1 MANDKF
7 YGYSPK
13 PKKGSIGVPYGNDN
27 RLDRVNPYEFK
38 KGMDYELATIGISR
52 LNEST
57 PDQRQQSTD
66 KVLKNLA
73 NYPAYYS
80 CKIQYETEYRNV
92 QGKKPSFN
100 KYLKEKLETKMK
112 PVDQTYKNDK
122 MVALK
127 EAIKIEIRKILR
139 EGKRERRRLNENT
152 TELYNIFDEYDDS
165 YSREDFPKG
174 KNSKTFPNTKGLK
187 PGSYSIDID
196 DENISGEKVHFR
208 VSKDKIIMSFNMIG
222 EGYGDEKMDPVGKED
237 GDINNDGKKDKTD
250 DYLKNR
256 RDAISKSTGKKDDK
270 KAVKEEEDDAPDDD
284 VVAKKAAKKA
294 KKKAKGVAG
303 IEKEIEALKDEK
315 KSLKAK
321 VDPLITKFKSKE
333 LDKDAYLKRVGEA
346 PKRIKAINDEVAKL
360 EKSKEAAALKETDD
374 MREVA
379 ATAMDRDVNRRLLE
393 IIKES
398 GAPLHEG
405 AAGIKM
411 HYEIARKAYM
421 EGLTAGL
428 NE

>member
-122 MVALK
+122 MVTLK
-127 EAIKIEIRKILR
+127 EAIKNEIRSILSEKKGKDLDGDGDVDSDDYLKAKDNAIKKATGKKAKGKN
-139 EGKRERRRLNENT
+139 EGYGDKNT

-174 KNSKTFPNTKGLK
+174 KNSKTFPNTQGLK
-187 PGSYSIDID
+187 PGSYSIDIE
-196 DENISGEKVHFR
+196 DENISGKKVHFR
-208 VSKDKIIMSFNMIG
+208 VNRDNIIMSFNMLS
-222 EGYGDEKMDPVGKED
+222 ES
-237 GDINNDGKKDKTD
+237 DIKK
-250 DYLKNR
+250 
-256 RDAISKSTGKKDDK
+256 
-270 KAVKEEEDDAPDDD
+270 
-284 VVAKKAAKKA
+284 
-294 KKKAKGVAG
+294 
-303 IEKEIEALKDEK
+303 
-315 KSLKAK
+315 
-321 VDPLITKFKSKE
+321 
-333 LDKDAYLKRVGEA
+333 
-346 PKRIKAINDEVAKL
+346 
-360 EKSKEAAALKETDD
+360 
-374 MREVA
+374 
-379 ATAMDRDVNRRLLE
+379 
-393 IIKES
+393 
-398 GAPLHEG
+398 
-405 AAGIKM
+405 
-411 HYEIARKAYM
+411 
-421 EGLTAGL
+421 
-428 NE
+428 

>member
-1 MANDKF
+1 
-7 YGYSPK
+7 
-13 PKKGSIGVPYGNDN
+13 
-27 RLDRVNPYEFK
+27 
-38 KGMDYELATIGISR
+38 
-52 LNEST
+52 
-57 PDQRQQSTD
+57 
-66 KVLKNLA
+66 
-73 NYPAYYS
+73 
-80 CKIQYETEYRNV
+80 
-92 QGKKPSFN
+92 
-100 KYLKEKLETKMK
+100 MK

-127 EAIKIEIRKILR
+127 EAIKNEIRSIL
-139 EGKRERRRLNENT
+139 
-152 TELYNIFDEYDDS
+152 S
-165 YSREDFPKG
+165 
-174 KNSKTFPNTKGLK
+174 
-187 PGSYSIDID
+187 
-196 DENISGEKVHFR
+196 
-208 VSKDKIIMSFNMIG
+208 
-222 EGYGDEKMDPVGKED
+222 EKMDPVGKED

>member
-1 MANDKF
+1 
-7 YGYSPK
+7 
-13 PKKGSIGVPYGNDN
+13 
-27 RLDRVNPYEFK
+27 
-38 KGMDYELATIGISR
+38 
-52 LNEST
+52 
-57 PDQRQQSTD
+57 
-66 KVLKNLA
+66 
-73 NYPAYYS
+73 
-80 CKIQYETEYRNV
+80 
-92 QGKKPSFN
+92 
-100 KYLKEKLETKMK
+100 
-112 PVDQTYKNDK
+112 

-127 EAIKIEIRKILR
+127 EAIKNEIRSIL
-139 EGKRERRRLNENT
+139 
-152 TELYNIFDEYDDS
+152 S
-165 YSREDFPKG
+165 
-174 KNSKTFPNTKGLK
+174 
-187 PGSYSIDID
+187 
-196 DENISGEKVHFR
+196 
-208 VSKDKIIMSFNMIG
+208 
-222 EGYGDEKMDPVGKED
+222 EKMDPVGKED

-360 EKSKEAAALKETDD
+360 EKSKTAAALKETDD